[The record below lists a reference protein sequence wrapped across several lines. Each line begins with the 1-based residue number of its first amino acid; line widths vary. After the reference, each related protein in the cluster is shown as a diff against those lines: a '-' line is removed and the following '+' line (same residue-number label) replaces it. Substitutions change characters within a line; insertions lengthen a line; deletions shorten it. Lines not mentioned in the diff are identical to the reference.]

1 MKEALKSKK
10 GITLIALVIT
20 IIVLIIL
27 AGISISLLMGED
39 GIITKAKQ
47 GALNYQNAAIEEQ
60 AMLNNLYGDFASEI
74 ASATGDLST
83 LTHIDNTN
91 AATSDKIL
99 KDYKAYVNGELLTG
113 TMNNYSSNPEK
124 ITLTAEQNGETTIDI
139 ADGYH
144 TDIKVDASAVYEAGV
159 AAGNT
164 GSQLKQSSIC
174 YNYGILQVWDEN
186 MNLIT
191 ENGNIYSSNLETE
204 YISYRYNT
212 STYYYSFYA
221 LKPGN
226 YYITTESYGN
236 AAMTNHNVYKFILTD
251 EDVYPYLIVNTEQQI
266 ISVNVFE

>member
-1 MKEALKSKK
+1 MKNNK

-124 ITLTAEQNGETTIDI
+124 ITLTSSQTVETTFNINP
-139 ADGYH
+139 GYH
-144 TDIKVDASAVYEAGV
+144 DKIIVDASAVYDAGTEA
-159 AAGNT
+159 AT
-164 GSQLKQSSIC
+164 
-174 YNYGILQVWDEN
+174 DD
-186 MNLIT
+186 
-191 ENGNIYSSNLETE
+191 LE
-204 YISYRYNT
+204 
-212 STYYYSFYA
+212 
-221 LKPGN
+221 
-226 YYITTESYGN
+226 
-236 AAMTNHNVYKFILTD
+236 H
-251 EDVYPYLIVNTEQQI
+251 I
-266 ISVNVFE
+266 ISGSTLVASGGGQYGSGCTYTVTEDCILLCIQGTWTKGNDCWAQCTGYTTLISGGASGTHGGGAWLVYAKTGDVITLKYGYNMSGQSGVSQIYKLSF